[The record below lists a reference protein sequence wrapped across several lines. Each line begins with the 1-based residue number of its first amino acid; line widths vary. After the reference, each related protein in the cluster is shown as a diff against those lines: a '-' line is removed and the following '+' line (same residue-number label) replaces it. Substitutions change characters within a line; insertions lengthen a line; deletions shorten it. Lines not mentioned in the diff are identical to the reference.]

1 MIAQIAVS
9 AAVYAIDKPYS
20 YAVPPGMELMPGERV
35 MVPFGRGNRSTEGV
49 VLSLE
54 EGDEAELKCVDRVLD
69 QEPVLDDAML
79 RLAAF
84 VRERYFCTFYQAVRA
99 ILPVG
104 LWFQIQDTF
113 TLAAGR
119 PWAEQSIRKPEA
131 AAVLRFLE
139 DLGGAGTYS
148 ALRRAFP
155 DDGQLQGA
163 LRYLLNK
170 KWVSAQTDFLRRAG
184 DKTERLA
191 VLSNC
196 AEEAMDY
203 ARRKEKSAPVQ
214 AAVLELLCSVGSC
227 TVKELCYYTGAT
239 AATVRRLEKLGYVH
253 LEDRP
258 VLRCRQIVPAKLDGP
273 LVLNAA
279 QAAAY
284 ETLAEKLQSDAPGVA
299 LLYGVTG
306 SGKTAV
312 YLQLIARCL
321 ELGKTALLLVPEIA
335 LTPQLLSLLAAHF
348 GREVA
353 VLHSSLPPGERYDQW
368 KRIRAGEARVAVG
381 TRSAVFAPCRN
392 LGMIILDEEQEH
404 SYQSGNTPRYGARE
418 VAIFRG
424 AREKAL
430 VLLGSATPSVETM
443 YRAKTGIYTLCSLPD
458 RFNGRALP
466 QVGVVDMKE
475 EIRAGNDSVLSR
487 PLVEAMEQTMARGEQ
502 TILFLNRRG
511 ASRML
516 QCVQCGQ
523 VPECPRC
530 SVPLTYHSA
539 NRRLMCHYCG
549 FSQPVPPRCPQCGGS
564 LKPVGVGTQRVQAE
578 LEARFPGIQVARMD
592 ADTVNAVNTHEK
604 ILERFQ
610 KENLPV
616 LLGTQMVAKGLN
628 LDGVTL
634 VGVLDA
640 DLSLYVDSYRAS
652 ETTFNMLTQVVG
664 RAGRGKRPGRALIQT
679 MTPEHRVIALAAR
692 QDYDGFYNLEV
703 GLREAKG
710 CPPFLDLYTVT
721 FSGSDEAQV
730 LRGAVV
736 FRDSL
741 LAGLQTGTYGALSCQ
756 VLGPA
761 PAAVVKINYHY
772 RYRLVLRTPKSR
784 QLHRLLA
791 YLLGQFGRDRGN
803 RGISVSI
810 DVNGYD
816 E

>member
-119 PWAEQSIRKPEA
+119 PWAEQGIRKPEA

-299 LLYGVTG
+299 PLYGVTG

-321 ELGKTALLLVPEIA
+321 DLGKTALLLVPEIA

-381 TRSAVFAPCRN
+381 TRSAVFAPCR
-392 LGMIILDEEQEH
+392 EQEH

-549 FSQPVPPRCPQCGGS
+549 FSQPVPPRCPQCGGP

-741 LAGLQTGTYGALSCQ
+741 LAGLQTGPYGALSCQ

>member
-1 MIAQIAVS
+1 M
-9 AAVYAIDKPYS
+9 
-20 YAVPPGMELMPGERV
+20 
-35 MVPFGRGNRSTEGV
+35 
-49 VLSLE
+49 
-54 EGDEAELKCVDRVLD
+54 
-69 QEPVLDDAML
+69 
-79 RLAAF
+79 
-84 VRERYFCTFYQAVRA
+84 
-99 ILPVG
+99 
-104 LWFQIQDTF
+104 
-113 TLAAGR
+113 
-119 PWAEQSIRKPEA
+119 
-131 AAVLRFLE
+131 
-139 DLGGAGTYS
+139 
-148 ALRRAFP
+148 
-155 DDGQLQGA
+155 
-163 LRYLLNK
+163 
-170 KWVSAQTDFLRRAG
+170 
-184 DKTERLA
+184 
-191 VLSNC
+191 
-196 AEEAMDY
+196 
-203 ARRKEKSAPVQ
+203 
-214 AAVLELLCSVGSC
+214 
-227 TVKELCYYTGAT
+227 
-239 AATVRRLEKLGYVH
+239 
-253 LEDRP
+253 
-258 VLRCRQIVPAKLDGP
+258 
-273 LVLNAA
+273 
-279 QAAAY
+279 
-284 ETLAEKLQSDAPGVA
+284 
-299 LLYGVTG
+299 
-306 SGKTAV
+306 
-312 YLQLIARCL
+312 
-321 ELGKTALLLVPEIA
+321 
-335 LTPQLLSLLAAHF
+335 
-348 GREVA
+348 
-353 VLHSSLPPGERYDQW
+353 
-368 KRIRAGEARVAVG
+368 
-381 TRSAVFAPCRN
+381 
-392 LGMIILDEEQEH
+392 
-404 SYQSGNTPRYGARE
+404 
-418 VAIFRG
+418 AIFRG

-741 LAGLQTGTYGALSCQ
+741 LAGLQTGPYGALSCQ

>member
-1 MIAQIAVS
+1 
-9 AAVYAIDKPYS
+9 
-20 YAVPPGMELMPGERV
+20 
-35 MVPFGRGNRSTEGV
+35 
-49 VLSLE
+49 
-54 EGDEAELKCVDRVLD
+54 
-69 QEPVLDDAML
+69 
-79 RLAAF
+79 
-84 VRERYFCTFYQAVRA
+84 
-99 ILPVG
+99 
-104 LWFQIQDTF
+104 
-113 TLAAGR
+113 
-119 PWAEQSIRKPEA
+119 
-131 AAVLRFLE
+131 
-139 DLGGAGTYS
+139 
-148 ALRRAFP
+148 
-155 DDGQLQGA
+155 
-163 LRYLLNK
+163 
-170 KWVSAQTDFLRRAG
+170 
-184 DKTERLA
+184 
-191 VLSNC
+191 
-196 AEEAMDY
+196 MDY

-321 ELGKTALLLVPEIA
+321 DLGKTALLLVPEIA

-549 FSQPVPPRCPQCGGS
+549 FSQPVPPRCPQCGGP

-741 LAGLQTGTYGALSCQ
+741 LAGLQTGPYGALSCQ